1 MVSERL
7 GILSGHL
14 ITIPG
19 PIVRIAPNEYSFE
32 DLQAVKT
39 IYGHGTKFV
48 KVRHFSSWIFH
59 YLILILHRHL
69 GIMQVEIHLSTLA

>member
-1 MVSERL
+1 MVSVRL

-39 IYGHGTKFV
+39 IYGHGTEFA
-48 KVRHFSSWIFH
+48 KVRHFLSWSFH
-59 YLILILHRHL
+59 HPVLILSRHL
-69 GIMQVEIHLSTLA
+69 GMTQAEFHLNTLA

>member
-1 MVSERL
+1 MAIFS
-7 GILSGHL
+7 SHL

-39 IYGHGTKFV
+39 IYGHGTKFA
-48 KVRHFSSWIFH
+48 KVREFFS
-59 YLILILHRHL
+59 
-69 GIMQVEIHLSTLA
+69 